1 MNGKKTYQVVRA
13 GIARTFQN
21 IRLFGQMTVEEN
33 VLVAFNES
41 FSYHMGGA
49 IFRTPKF
56 WKQEREMHAKAIDLL
71 KIFGLEGLAET
82 EAANLPYGAQRKL
95 EIARALYEAR
105 KAARLT
111 QKELA
116 ERMNTSQS
124 FIARMER
131 GRVNITIQTV
141 ARYASACGK
150 RIALI

>member
-1 MNGKKTYQVVRA
+1 MMKQNDNEIEAEATAVLANRERLAQEQRA
-13 GIARTFQN
+13 SRQARLN
-21 IRLFGQMTVEEN
+21 D
-33 VLVAFNES
+33 
-41 FSYHMGGA
+41 
-49 IFRTPKF
+49 P
-56 WKQEREMHAKAIDLL
+56 AKA
-71 KIFGLEGLAET
+71 EEVAEAR
-82 EAANLPYGAQRKL
+82 AAL
-95 EIARALYEAR
+95 EIAHVLYEAR

>member
-1 MNGKKTYQVVRA
+1 MMMKKNDNEIEAEATAVLADRKRLSQEQRA
-13 GIARTFQN
+13 ARHA
-21 IRLFGQMTVEEN
+21 RLN
-33 VLVAFNES
+33 N
-41 FSYHMGGA
+41 
-49 IFRTPKF
+49 P
-56 WKQEREMHAKAIDLL
+56 AKA
-71 KIFGLEGLAET
+71 EEVAEAR
-82 EAANLPYGAQRKL
+82 AAL

-131 GRVNITIQTV
+131 GRGNITIQTV
-141 ARYASACGK
+141 ARYASAWGK

>member
-1 MNGKKTYQVVRA
+1 MMKQNDNEIEAEATAVLANRERLAQEQRA
-13 GIARTFQN
+13 SRQARLN
-21 IRLFGQMTVEEN
+21 D
-33 VLVAFNES
+33 
-41 FSYHMGGA
+41 
-49 IFRTPKF
+49 P
-56 WKQEREMHAKAIDLL
+56 AKA
-71 KIFGLEGLAET
+71 EEVAEAR
-82 EAANLPYGAQRKL
+82 AAL
-95 EIARALYEAR
+95 EIARVLYEAR

>member
-1 MNGKKTYQVVRA
+1 MMKQNDNEIEAEATAVLANRERLAQEQRA
-13 GIARTFQN
+13 SRQAQLN
-21 IRLFGQMTVEEN
+21 D
-33 VLVAFNES
+33 
-41 FSYHMGGA
+41 
-49 IFRTPKF
+49 P
-56 WKQEREMHAKAIDLL
+56 AKA
-71 KIFGLEGLAET
+71 EEVAEAR
-82 EAANLPYGAQRKL
+82 AAL

>member
-1 MNGKKTYQVVRA
+1 MKYNDDEIKAEVAAVLADRERLAQKQREARHSRLNDPARA
-13 GIARTFQN
+13 EEVAEAR
-21 IRLFGQMTVEEN
+21 
-33 VLVAFNES
+33 
-41 FSYHMGGA
+41 
-49 IFRTPKF
+49 
-56 WKQEREMHAKAIDLL
+56 
-71 KIFGLEGLAET
+71 
-82 EAANLPYGAQRKL
+82 AAL

-105 KAARLT
+105 KAANLT

-116 ERMNTSQS
+116 ERMNTSQA

>member
-1 MNGKKTYQVVRA
+1 MMKQNDNEIEAEATAVLADRERLAQEQRA
-13 GIARTFQN
+13 SRQARLN
-21 IRLFGQMTVEEN
+21 D
-33 VLVAFNES
+33 
-41 FSYHMGGA
+41 
-49 IFRTPKF
+49 P
-56 WKQEREMHAKAIDLL
+56 AKA
-71 KIFGLEGLAET
+71 EEVAEAR
-82 EAANLPYGAQRKL
+82 AAL

-116 ERMNTSQS
+116 GRMNTSQS

>member
-1 MNGKKTYQVVRA
+1 MMKRDNEIKTEVAAVLADRERLAQEQQASRQ
-13 GIARTFQN
+13 ARLN
-21 IRLFGQMTVEEN
+21 D
-33 VLVAFNES
+33 
-41 FSYHMGGA
+41 
-49 IFRTPKF
+49 P
-56 WKQEREMHAKAIDLL
+56 AKA
-71 KIFGLEGLAET
+71 EEVAEAR
-82 EAANLPYGAQRKL
+82 AAL

>member
-1 MNGKKTYQVVRA
+1 MAVEAYTGPEARA
-13 GIARTFQN
+13 A
-21 IRLFGQMTVEEN
+21 
-33 VLVAFNES
+33 
-41 FSYHMGGA
+41 
-49 IFRTPKF
+49 
-56 WKQEREMHAKAIDLL
+56 
-71 KIFGLEGLAET
+71 
-82 EAANLPYGAQRKL
+82 L